1 MSELLL
7 QFAFLIFI
15 IFVVVTIVVKEL
27 KKKKIISN
35 SSNNKKQE
43 IKKEIKKTNDDL
55 TYVQENNQIEKLLLN
70 LDEMVDREDEEPNK
84 MNLNFFSTVINNDAD
99 FVRSAK
105 DTIVLDKEEMQSKS
119 QILDIKLGSE
129 ISAIVQ
135 RVDEDGNIVLGM
147 EALKFIT
154 GDNIPLITPKGAI
167 RVFNILT
174 LEEGVSICLETN
186 KPLFVQD
193 TKTKSIKRI
202 EKDELESLIINR
214 EEIESK
220 RLAIKNEK
228 ESIELANRNNF
239 LEEKIEELKNQIL
252 KLEAKNEIL
261 ESMMKGNN
269 VPGVENNQDDK
280 VALSAKEEIK
290 IIVSDD
296 IKVSPIQE
304 EKKVEYQQNINQSKN
319 DNTKKEEQVAQ
330 SKTETREFNGARIEK
345 VVEEKP
351 INKKEENN
359 DDNLKTLSKKT
370 ADSFIG
376 DFFLE
381 YLLRKNGGDNRS
393 LKPNELDFITYE
405 QESGTKRYLLR
416 YLYKNTAVKLGE
428 FLIKNEYKN
437 DEKNLALILNN
448 EKITIKDEAYFQNA
462 KDMQLYKSKIIEVVF
477 MQDEISPYGLINI

>member
-15 IFVVVTIVVKEL
+15 IFIVVTIIIKEL

-129 ISAIVQ
+129 ISAMVQ

-174 LEEGVSICLETN
+174 LEEDVSICLETN

-228 ESIELANRNNF
+228 ESSRNYFNF
-239 LEEKIEELKNQIL
+239 
-252 KLEAKNEIL
+252 
-261 ESMMKGNN
+261 
-269 VPGVENNQDDK
+269 
-280 VALSAKEEIK
+280 
-290 IIVSDD
+290 
-296 IKVSPIQE
+296 
-304 EKKVEYQQNINQSKN
+304 
-319 DNTKKEEQVAQ
+319 
-330 SKTETREFNGARIEK
+330 
-345 VVEEKP
+345 
-351 INKKEENN
+351 
-359 DDNLKTLSKKT
+359 
-370 ADSFIG
+370 
-376 DFFLE
+376 
-381 YLLRKNGGDNRS
+381 
-393 LKPNELDFITYE
+393 
-405 QESGTKRYLLR
+405 
-416 YLYKNTAVKLGE
+416 
-428 FLIKNEYKN
+428 
-437 DEKNLALILNN
+437 
-448 EKITIKDEAYFQNA
+448 
-462 KDMQLYKSKIIEVVF
+462 
-477 MQDEISPYGLINI
+477 

>member
-15 IFVVVTIVVKEL
+15 IFIVVTIIIKEL

-129 ISAIVQ
+129 ISAMVQ

-174 LEEGVSICLETN
+174 LEEDVSICLKTN

-202 EKDELESLIINR
+202 EKDELESLIINS

-228 ESIELANRNNF
+228 ESSRNYFNF
-239 LEEKIEELKNQIL
+239 
-252 KLEAKNEIL
+252 
-261 ESMMKGNN
+261 
-269 VPGVENNQDDK
+269 
-280 VALSAKEEIK
+280 
-290 IIVSDD
+290 
-296 IKVSPIQE
+296 
-304 EKKVEYQQNINQSKN
+304 
-319 DNTKKEEQVAQ
+319 
-330 SKTETREFNGARIEK
+330 
-345 VVEEKP
+345 
-351 INKKEENN
+351 
-359 DDNLKTLSKKT
+359 
-370 ADSFIG
+370 
-376 DFFLE
+376 
-381 YLLRKNGGDNRS
+381 
-393 LKPNELDFITYE
+393 
-405 QESGTKRYLLR
+405 
-416 YLYKNTAVKLGE
+416 
-428 FLIKNEYKN
+428 
-437 DEKNLALILNN
+437 
-448 EKITIKDEAYFQNA
+448 
-462 KDMQLYKSKIIEVVF
+462 
-477 MQDEISPYGLINI
+477 